1 MTRRRQPAKGIK
13 MNRIVAT
20 LTASVLSAVIGGS
33 AFAEV
38 PYTGNGDPLGL
49 TNSNSTSPAAVRE
62 AAFETAAAVY
72 VEVPYTGNGDPR
84 SLISG
89 GIDFSAIET
98 ASVPRRPQVPYT
110 GLGDPDDLI

>member
-1 MTRRRQPAKGIK
+1 MTRRRQPAKEIK
-13 MNRIVAT
+13 MNRIVAI

-49 TNSNSTSPAAVRE
+49 TSSTSPAAVRE